1 MPNTT
6 PSREDYLE
14 AIFDLSSDSKEVRS
28 IDVATLLGFS
38 RASVSR
44 AIGLLKRDGFVNQEP
59 YGTITLTPAGLDL
72 AQSVRRRHNLL
83 KYFLLHIIE
92 VDERTAEEDACK
104 MEHIISDQTLCR
116 IEELSTRHM
125 NEFHGGKVT
134 N

>member
-14 AIFDLSSDSKEVRS
+14 AIFDLSRDSKEVRS
-28 IDVATLLGFS
+28 IDVATQLGFS

-44 AIGLLKRDGFVNQEP
+44 AIGLLKRDGFVDQEP
-59 YGTITLTPAGLDL
+59 YGTITLTPAGLTL

-83 KYFLLHIIE
+83 KYFLIHIIE
-92 VDERTAEEDACK
+92 VDEKTAEEDACK
-104 MEHIISDQTLCR
+104 MEHVVSDQTLSR

-134 N
+134 A